1 MMNDFLAVDQLLSTL
16 AIGFVILRYSEFFI
30 YVLKTKFFH
39 AEDKIN
45 EVCKEC
51 SSAIPD
57 KTTRDNLKP
66 IKIEEGSTA
75 SQIEQLKINCE
86 KIEKSI
92 EQLQKDAKENLKKNG
107 ELRSLAASCLFVFLF
122 SVTLLFLPGV
132 KNVIPQQIHVFI
144 FSFSIFCII
153 YTIAGEIFGEVNEG
167 KLSIWFSSLSKTV
180 ISFFIIFLISGI
192 ASLLPIWV
200 QIEIGCI
207 WKYLYVS
214 LILVGWIN
222 FIVYAFIIRCRI
234 ISFKGYVDLQKKS
247 ILNECKK
254 VQKEYDDLKTVAKVA
269 DRFTAKIN

>member
-1 MMNDFLAVDQLLSTL
+1 MNDFLAVDQLLSTL
-16 AIGFVILRYSEFFI
+16 AIGFVILGYSEFFI
-30 YVLKTKFFH
+30 NVLKTKFFH
-39 AEDKIN
+39 AEDKIT

-66 IKIEEGSTA
+66 IQIEEGSTA
-75 SQIEQLKINCE
+75 SQIEQLKISCE
-86 KIEKSI
+86 KIEKNI
-92 EQLQKDAKENLKKNG
+92 KQLQNDANENLKKNG

-132 KNVIPQQIHVFI
+132 KNVIPQQFHVFI

-153 YTIAGEIFGEVNEG
+153 YTIVGEIFGEVNEG

-180 ISFFIIFLISGI
+180 ISFFIIFFISGLV
-192 ASLLPIWV
+192 ALLSIWV

-214 LILVGWIN
+214 LILLGWIN

-234 ISFKGYVDLQKKS
+234 ISFKDYVDLQKEC
-247 ILNECKK
+247 ILKECNR
-254 VQKEYDDLKTVAKVA
+254 VQREYDDLKTVAKMA
-269 DRFTAKIN
+269 DRFTAKNK